1 MKKLIFMMIA
11 MFTMAI
17 SAIAQDT
24 NNYVGSSKFTDNWS
38 VTLQGG
44 VVTPF
49 NHFFKDGSTT
59 PIVVLGADK
68 YLNPWLGV
76 GVDARTSIGTG
87 DNYNTHTAFDMV
99 NLNGY
104 VKFNILNAIK
114 FDGTRRLF
122 EPVVYTGLGWGH
134 VNCSD
139 YKNVKIDATH
149 TDADRNYLTY
159 RAGVELNFNLG
170 KQKAWAVVVNP
181 SVVWGDICNGR
192 LVKNNGNFEVIAGV
206 VYRFKSSN
214 GKRVQS
220 VSPVPT
226 LLAEVAALQAQV
238 EDLKNQPA
246 KVVEVVK
253 EDASVTTD
261 AVLVQDTW
269 TVMFTHNSAKL
280 TDKAKETLNKIG
292 ENAVVTV
299 NGYASREPKSNEN
312 YNIVLSTKRA
322 NAVKTYLETRGVNVA
337 EVLGH
342 GCDDDFGRVVV
353 VTYKK

>member
-1 MKKLIFMMIA
+1 MKNFIFMMIA
-11 MFTMAI
+11 MFTLAI

-49 NHFFKDGSTT
+49 DHFFKDGSTT

-68 YLNPWLGV
+68 YINSWFGV
-76 GVDARTSIGTG
+76 GGDVRASIGTG
-87 DNYNTHTAFDMV
+87 NKYNIHTVFDVV

-122 EPVVYTGLGWGH
+122 EPVVYTGVGWGH
-134 VNCSD
+134 TNC
-139 YKNVKIDATH
+139 IEFATTH
-149 TDADRNYLTY
+149 MTADRNYLTY
-159 RAGVELNFNLG
+159 RVGAELNFNLG
-170 KQKAWAVVVNP
+170 KDKAWSVVVNP

-192 LVKNNGNFEVIAGV
+192 LVKTNGNFELTAGI
-206 VYRFKSSN
+206 VYHFKSSN

-220 VSPVPT
+220 VSPVPA
-226 LLAEVAALQAQV
+226 LVAQVASLQAQV
-238 EDLKNQPA
+238 EDLKNQPVKA
-246 KVVEVVK
+246 VEVVK
-253 EDASVTTD
+253 KVPVTTN

-269 TVMFTHNSAKL
+269 TVMFSHNSAEL
-280 TDKAKETLNKIG
+280 TDKSKDTLNKIG
-292 ENAVVTV
+292 ENSVVTV

-312 YNIVLSTKRA
+312 YNLVLSTQRA
-322 NAVKTYLETRGVNVA
+322 NAVKIYLEKRGVKVTEA
-337 EVLGH
+337 VGH
-342 GCDDDFGRVVV
+342 GCDDEFGRVVV
-353 VTYKK
+353 VSVVK

>member
-1 MKKLIFMMIA
+1 MKKFIFMMIA
-11 MFTMAI
+11 MFTLAI

-38 VTLQGG
+38 ITLQSG

-49 NHFFKDGSTT
+49 GHFFKDGSTT

-68 YLNPWLGV
+68 YINPWLGV

-87 DNYNTHTAFDMV
+87 SNYNIHTAFDMV

-134 VNCSD
+134 VNCKD
-139 YKNVKIDATH
+139 CKNVEFAT
-149 TDADRNYLTY
+149 TVRNYLTY
-159 RAGVELNFNLG
+159 RAGAELNFNLG
-170 KQKAWAVVVNP
+170 KDKAWSVVVNP
-181 SVVWGDICNGR
+181 SVVWGNICNGR
-192 LVKNNGNFEVIAGV
+192 LVKTNGNFEVTAGI

-220 VSPVPT
+220 VSPVP
-226 LLAEVAALQAQV
+226 LLVAQVASLQAQV
-238 EDLKNQPA
+238 EDLKN
-246 KVVEVVK
+246 KSVNVVEVIK
-253 EDASVTTD
+253 EVPVHTN
-261 AVLVQDTW
+261 VVVQDTW
-269 TVMFTHNSAKL
+269 IVMFSHNSAEL
-280 TDKAKETLNKIG
+280 TDKSKETLNKIG
-292 ENAVVTV
+292 ENAVVSV

-312 YNIVLSTKRA
+312 YNLILSTQRA
-322 NAVKTYLETRGVNVA
+322 NVVKAYLEERGVKVA
-337 EVLGH
+337 EAVGH
-342 GCDDDFGRVVV
+342 GCDDEFGRVVV
-353 VTYKK
+353 VSVVK

>member
-1 MKKLIFMMIA
+1 MKKFIFMMIA
-11 MFTMAI
+11 MFTLAI
-17 SAIAQDT
+17 SSIAQDT

-38 VTLQGG
+38 ITLQGG

-49 NHFFKDGSTT
+49 DHFFKDGSTT

-87 DNYNTHTAFDMV
+87 SNYNTHTAFDMV

-134 VNCSD
+134 VNCGD
-139 YKNVKIDATH
+139 YKNVEFAATH
-149 TDADRNYLTY
+149 TTAARNYLTY
-159 RAGVELNFNLG
+159 RAGAELNFNLG
-170 KQKAWAVVVNP
+170 KDKAWSVVVNP
-181 SVVWGDICNGR
+181 SVVWGDNCNGR
-192 LVKNNGNFEVIAGV
+192 LVKTNGNFEVTAGI

-220 VSPVPT
+220 VSPVPV
-226 LLAEVAALQAQV
+226 LVAQVASLQAQV
-238 EDLKNQPA
+238 EDLKNKPA
-246 KVVEVVK
+246 SVVEVIK
-253 EDASVTTD
+253 EVPVTTN
-261 AVLVQDTW
+261 AVVVQDTW
-269 TVMFTHNSAKL
+269 AVMFPYNSYEL
-280 TDKAKETLNKIG
+280 TEKSKETLNKIG
-292 ENAVVTV
+292 ENSVVTV

-312 YNIVLSTKRA
+312 YNLILSTRRA
-322 NAVKTYLETRGVNVA
+322 NAVKKYLEERGVKVA
-337 EVLGH
+337 EAVGH
-342 GCDDDFGRVVV
+342 GCDDEFGRVVV